1 MDFLQ
6 NIDGGTVLIIA
17 VGLALLCG
25 VGVVL
30 LLFSQILGNV
40 FELFSGLL
48 GLFTGVAEG
57 GPVSWCGCLVLFG
70 ACILCSVLGVVL
82 WQTLGTCGTPNAVN
96 FCRLFGG

>member
-6 NIDGGTVLIIA
+6 NIDGSTVLIIA

-30 LLFSQILGNV
+30 LLFSQVLGNV
-40 FELFSGLL
+40 FELFTSVL
-48 GLFTGVAEG
+48 GIFTGVAEG
-57 GPVSWCGCLVLFG
+57 GPMSWCGCLVLFG
-70 ACILCSVLGVVL
+70 GCFVCSILGFIL
-82 WQTLGTCGTPNAVN
+82 WQTLSTCGTTQAVN